1 MIVNLLFLGF
11 FFSICSLS
19 QCVFAAGVNSSY
31 EALYKHLFKTS
42 FVKKLQPYNSNLV
55 LNGKFLGAVSL
66 LASAT
71 GPIDKVEASSFL
83 AMIRSSLK
91 DIAYSELLT
100 MVDTEGFISERD
112 LSLVGYA
119 LSFSRSHNYLV
130 VTIPRDKRTDA
141 VFLDL
146 QSGSWEAKK
155 VTGVVSQQFSGYV
168 NFRGALNRLE
178 TDVSTVE
185 SPLSI
190 ETESVV
196 NMDGLT
202 FRQLGHFE
210 SENSSP
216 YAVRDI
222 QVVKDD
228 SSEWTRYILGDI
240 NFPARGFQG
249 TPRIFGIGMG
259 KLYYLNPQLLDS
271 GNQSTSVKVLS
282 NGVMTLFLN
291 GTELRQFNVEKGT
304 YTLENIPIRI
314 GLNRLVVMLSYAD
327 GSREEL
333 EKTFVRDLALIGV
346 GSHEFYYGAGVYSAN
361 SNRRY
366 VVNTEKPVV
375 SGYHMYRP
383 DAFWIQGAYFQADNE
398 QHLLGLDT
406 YFPTT
411 FGVFRLDTA
420 YFGSVNSDF
429 GSSLEYTT
437 YYDPG
442 GLVGSQ
448 RVTLSSFGSGFR
460 RFGALVSGFRRFGAL
475 VESKVAQ
482 SLRADT
488 SLNLTKDSA
497 LSLHVFAKSV
507 YSEAGFFYGGGGNF
521 VQQWESVRA
530 VLGGSY
536 SENTSGLSL
545 YNFTA
550 DFHAKFTKEWQTV
563 LRFSWKNPVEIGDFT
578 LSYSLTWAPGEHTIT
593 AGTQDADQTQRLGY
607 SYNGASGFFATGE
620 GLFSSDRLGHTRS
633 NFSNI
638 QTIYL
643 GQRDPYSDLQLNSR
657 FANSRQ
663 TKEATHALRYW
674 NTRGLFDVRYL
685 QSKALNTDHFT
696 RSISYRFETALVFAD
711 WQMGFSRPIRS
722 NFVLV
727 YPEEGLVGKSFV
739 VGNQGLV
746 DMFGPAVI
754 TDLPPWS
761 ETLMSIGEIQDVP
774 EGYDMGALRQ
784 RIGVGYYSGQAI
796 RVGNRFRTRVF
807 GVAKTAAGPLA
818 YVACEVFNDDTL
830 KTVVTQ
836 VLTGADGR
844 FLIQGLRPG
853 SYGIRFKAFTDDV
866 LYFDLE
872 DGDSVRSYDIGE
884 VVLSQKE
891 VAPTQEE

>member
-1 MIVNLLFLGF
+1 VIVKLLFWGV

-19 QCVFAAGVNSSY
+19 QCVFAAEVPSSY
-31 EALYKHLFKTS
+31 EDLYQHLFKTP
-42 FVKKLQPYNSNLV
+42 FVKKLQPYDSNLV
-55 LNGKFLGAVSL
+55 VNGKFLGAVSL

-71 GPIDKVEASSFL
+71 GPIDKLEASSFL

-119 LSFSRSHNYLV
+119 LSFSRSNNYLV

-155 VTGVVSQQFSGYV
+155 VTGVVPQPFSGYV

-178 TDVSTVE
+178 TDASTVE

-216 YAVRDI
+216 YALRDI

-314 GLNRLVVMLSYAD
+314 GVNRLVVMLSYAD

-361 SNRRY
+361 SNRSY

-375 SGYHMYRP
+375 SGYHLYRP
-383 DAFWIQGAYFQADNE
+383 DPFWIQGAYFQADNE

-460 RFGALVSGFRRFGAL
+460 RFGALVDSH
-475 VESKVAQ
+475 VAQ
-482 SLRADT
+482 SLTADT

-497 LSLHVFAKSV
+497 LSLRVFAQSV
-507 YSEAGFFYGGGGNF
+507 YSEAGFYCGGGGNF
-521 VQQWESVRA
+521 VQQWDWVRA

-536 SENTSGLSL
+536 SENTSGLSN

-550 DFHAKFTKEWQTV
+550 DFHAKFTKEWQTT
-563 LRFSWKNPVEIGDFT
+563 LQFSWRKPVEIGDFT
-578 LSYSLTWAPGEHTIT
+578 LSYYLTWAPGEHVIT
-593 AGTQDADQTQRLGY
+593 AGTQGADQTQRLGY
-607 SYNGASGFFATGE
+607 AYNGASGFFATGE
-620 GLFSSDRLGHTRS
+620 GLFSSDRLA
-633 NFSNI
+633 
-638 QTIYL
+638 QTTISL
-643 GQRDPYSDLQLNSR
+643 GQRDLYSDLQLNSS
-657 FANSRQ
+657 FASLTQ
-663 TKEATHALRYW
+663 TEETTHALRYW

-685 QSKALNTDHFT
+685 QSKALNTDNFT
-696 RSISYRFETALVFAD
+696 RSISYRFETALAFAD
-711 WQMGFSRPIRS
+711 GQMGFGRPIRS

-761 ETLMSIGEIQDVP
+761 ETLMSIGEISDVP

-796 RVGNRFRTRVF
+796 RVGNGFRTRVF
-807 GVAKTAAGPLA
+807 GAAKTAAGPLA
-818 YVACEVFNDDTL
+818 YVACEVFNEATPGI
-830 KTVVTQ
+830 VVTQ

-853 SYGIRFKAFTDDV
+853 SYGFRFKAFTDDV
-866 LYFDLE
+866 LYFDIE
-872 DGDSVRSYDIGE
+872 DDDSVRAYDMGE
-884 VVLSQKE
+884 VVLSQKG
-891 VAPTQEE
+891 VSPPQEE